1 MEHAPPLYGIL
12 LAGGQSRRMG
22 QEKALL
28 DWHGEP
34 LLHFMVRRLQAV
46 CSGVLVVTNSPAV
59 RARALVPTIPDER
72 PGDGPLAGIQAG
84 LRASPAEYNLIVAC
98 DMPLI
103 QPALV
108 AYLGRL
114 APGYDAVVPR
124 RRAGWEPLCAV
135 YAQRCLP
142 VIDAQLERDGRKV
155 DHLFPALRVR
165 AVSEEELRAVDP
177 TLQSFRNLNTPEE
190 YAELLAVTKE
200 NDR

>member
-1 MEHAPPLYGIL
+1 MEHTLPLHGII

-22 QEKALL
+22 REKALL

-34 LLHFMVRRLQAV
+34 LLHHLVRRLQAV
-46 CSGVLVVTNSPAV
+46 CAGVLVVTNSPAV
-59 RARALVPTIPDER
+59 RAWAPVPTVPDER

-124 RRAGWEPLCAV
+124 WHAGWEPLHAV
-135 YAQRCLP
+135 YARRCLP
-142 VIDAQLERDGRKV
+142 VIEAQLDRDRRKV
-155 DHLFPALRVR
+155 EHLYPALRVR

-190 YAELLAVTKE
+190 YAELLAATKE
-200 NDR
+200 NER